1 MNIRSTIAASTLALG
16 VAVGGF
22 ASFGA
27 GSAQAATPIQIQPC
41 ALTVQGCGPVVSLVP
56 GITIPPITIPKI
68 PVIPINPCVLNPSA
82 PGCGPVIKIPPKID
96 PCILVPGKC
105 KPDTTTPP
113 KGHDDPEVE
122 DEPQPHD
129 EPADA
134 DTPVKAKPT
143 FTG

>member
-16 VAVGGF
+16 VALGGF

-27 GSAQAATPIQIQPC
+27 GSAQAAPPIKITPC

-56 GITIPPITIPKI
+56 GAIIPPVTIDKI
-68 PVIPINPCVLNPSA
+68 PSIPINPCVLNPSA

-96 PCILVPGKC
+96 PCVLVPSRC
-105 KPDTTTPP
+105 RPQPTLPP
-113 KGHDDPEVE
+113 KGEKDPEPQ
-122 DEPQPHD
+122 DDPQPHD
-129 EPADA
+129 DPA